1 MQALRKK
8 ILKKQMKNET
18 AILFQM
24 DSPEFRL
31 IYAMPT
37 FVLDVQAP
45 LMAI

>member
-1 MQALRKK
+1 
-8 ILKKQMKNET
+8 MKNET
-18 AILFQM
+18 AILFQI

-45 LMAI
+45 LMAIQVQAYIYGTT